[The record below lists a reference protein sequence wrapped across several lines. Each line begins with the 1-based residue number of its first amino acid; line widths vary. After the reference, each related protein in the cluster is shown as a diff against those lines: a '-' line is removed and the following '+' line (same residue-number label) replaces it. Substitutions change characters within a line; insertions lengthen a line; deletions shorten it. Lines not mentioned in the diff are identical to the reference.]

1 MNNKKC
7 ECDAGFW
14 GRTASQL
21 QDKLNKERTENSKF
35 RSRLA
40 AVKAAISELDVKER
54 STTTPSIKNATI
66 QNDEKWYENAYQSLQ
81 ADYAKLTRELE
92 DCKTLRVEYTTIM
105 NKYESSLRQIDTMF
119 DRNVALRQESVDK
132 DSKIGAL
139 ELGLRDIREVAQTR
153 YSETLVSAYKKIK
166 EIVDRSLETYASLG
180 KVKDAYQNLKD
191 YHVEKM
197 SKKT

>member
-92 DCKTLRVEYTTIM
+92 DCKTFRVEYTTIM

-153 YSETLVSAYKKIK
+153 YNETLVSAYKKIE

-180 KVKDAYQNLKD
+180 NVKDAYQNLKD